1 MMSFPTPEKSAPA
14 SGRMISLNLKLQ
26 G

>member
-1 MMSFPTPEKSAPA
+1 MMSFPTPEKSASA
-14 SGRMISLNLKLQ
+14 IGRIISLNLKLQ